1 MRPGGVTDPT
11 SGRVWALGSG
21 RPWSSQP
28 PSCSHITPSA
38 GWASGWVSPC
48 THAAAYFR
56 KTNTTAPHTATRR
69 QALTFQH
76 QHALVT
82 PSPLK
87 THPEGGG
94 AAQRR
99 RRKGPSPLQTAW

>member
-11 SGRVWALGSG
+11 PGRVWALGSG
-21 RPWSSQP
+21 RP
-28 PSCSHITPSA
+28 CSRFTPSA
-38 GWASGWVSPC
+38 GWASGGAPPQIPA
-48 THAAAYFR
+48 THAAAHFR

-76 QHALVT
+76 QHVLIT

-94 AAQRR
+94 AAPRR
-99 RRKGPSPLQTAW
+99 GRKGPSQLQTAW